1 MQDCQAVLSGSL
13 QESSHSLIVGLALEK
28 QVSANPTNPTE
39 ADPNMLQ
46 NRDCWMEFGNYLVF
60 WWIEAVAVS
69 ILIGDAVS

>member
-46 NRDCWMEFGNYLVF
+46 NRDCWMECGIIWFSGGLKQLLLVF
-60 WWIEAVAVS
+60 
-69 ILIGDAVS
+69 